1 MQPLFCIRGGDAFRK
16 GLQKG
21 KAMKF
26 IHLADAHLGAE
37 PESGTPLGP
46 IRKRE
51 IWDAFRD
58 VIALCEREEVD
69 LLLLPGDLFHGQP
82 LLRDVK
88 EVDYLFGSLTKTRV
102 VLIAGNHDCLLPAS
116 HYYDVPFS
124 DNVTF
129 LMDTEADSV
138 YFADLNTEVFG
149 LSYEQKQIAEARYD
163 KLAVT
168 DKSRINILIAH
179 GNINGGDKSIPIH
192 RAAIEAAGFDYA
204 ALGHIHTRFDIS
216 NRIVYSGGFEPFER
230 KESGPKG
237 YIAGEIT
244 KTGEHSEVRWEF
256 VPHAKREYV
265 PMQLEVTAQTTEL
278 SLCDELWEKMT
289 ERGTEHMYLVTL
301 TGKRAPELTFDAD
314 VIMGRMQNRGGY
326 LIELTDET
334 VPDFPVEE
342 LLKKHRDDFIGKYIK
357 RLMEEED
364 KEIAKKAVEYGLLA
378 LLTEK

>member
-1 MQPLFCIRGGDAFRK
+1 
-16 GLQKG
+16 
-21 KAMKF
+21 MKF

-58 VIALCEREEVD
+58 VIETCEREKVD

-88 EVDYLFGSLTKTRV
+88 EVDYLFASLSRTRV
-102 VLIAGNHDCLLPAS
+102 VMIAGNHDCLLPTS
-116 HYYDVPFS
+116 HYYDVTFS

-163 KLAVT
+163 KLTVR
-168 DKSRINILIAH
+168 DKSRINILLAH
-179 GNINGGDKSIPIH
+179 GNISGGDKSIPIH
-192 RAAIEAAGFDYA
+192 RAAIEEAGFDYA

-216 NRIVYSGGFEPFER
+216 NRIAYTGGFEPFER

-237 YIAGEIT
+237 YIAGEIK
-244 KTGEHSEVRWEF
+244 KTGEQSEVHWEF
-256 VPHAKREYV
+256 VPHAGREYV
-265 PMQLEVTAQTTEL
+265 PMQVEVTAQTTEL

-289 ERGTEHMYLVTL
+289 ERGTKHMYLIKL
-301 TGKRAPELTFDAD
+301 TGKRASEIVFDTD
-314 VIMGRMQNRGGY
+314 MIMGRIWNRGGY

-334 VPDFPVEE
+334 VPDFPIEE
-342 LLKKHRDDFIGKYIK
+342 LLEKHRDDFVGKYIK

-364 KEIAKKAVEYGLLA
+364 KGIAKKAVEYGLLA